1 MGTVTKTFIEP
12 GTGGST
18 WTVNISCDDVV
29 VSGAT
34 FNIYDLLSSTAK
46 YVNTNRSLGAVSN
59 KFQFTIADY
68 TSIYNYQWFSK
79 GSGVNGTDPMTSNVF
94 YPISK
99 SSTYGL
105 TTIYTSWVFNSN
117 NSTSRTANIEVYSTK
132 IYLRSAEPSWY
143 YDSSYSNDTTVSWGI
158 VATVTLDVPPTATV
172 SAISYDTGYIYA
184 GLTTAS
190 IDISDATAYYGGT
203 IDSVEFKIGNQTAT
217 AAGDG
222 TLSIALDTPGTFT
235 PTVTI
240 TDSRGQTK
248 TYTLDP
254 ITVNT
259 YTAPTISFDVDR
271 TNASG
276 TPDDEGTYGFIEAI
290 LTFSDAV
297 ASAVAPSVVLTDE
310 NGTQTTPVVSWY
322 TDNALTTP
330 VVWANVSSGD
340 TIYGIFSGLNT
351 NYSYTVSVRPRDSE
365 GTGTAIT
372 QTISAAFYT
381 VDFLAGGH
389 GIAFGQPSS
398 QPGFYCNMDA
408 HFVDANSTMR
418 ALFDFIYPVGSYY
431 ETSDTTF
438 DPNVTWGGTW
448 ALETEGQVHISA
460 GANYTVAGAL
470 TDTTDGGEATHLLT
484 SAESALPKHNHTF
497 DDNVGAWTT
506 PMSVTGPSRHTIGSG
521 SGAANMIRSA
531 NAITRYPSIGNKE
544 IATATDAHNNMQ
556 PYIIV
561 NRWHRTA

>member
-1 MGTVTKTFIEP
+1 MGTLTKTFTEY
-12 GTGGST
+12 GSGAST

-29 VSGAT
+29 ASGAS

-46 YVNTNRSLGAVSN
+46 FVNANKSLGAVNN
-59 KFQFTIADY
+59 KFQFTMADY
-68 TSIYNYQWFSK
+68 TSNYNYQWFKK
-79 GSGVNGTDPMTSNVF
+79 GSGVNGTDSMTSNVF
-94 YPISK
+94 YPMTK
-99 SSTYGL
+99 GGTYGL
-105 TTIYTSWVFNSN
+105 TTINTSWVFNSN
-117 NSTSRTANIEVYSTK
+117 NSTSRTANIEVYSTH
-132 IYLRSAEPSWY
+132 IYLRSANSTFERDNSCS
-143 YDSSYSNDTTVSWGI
+143 DNTTISWGN

-172 SAISYDTGYIYA
+172 SAISYDKGYVYA

-190 IDISDATAYYGGT
+190 VTISSATAYYGGT
-203 IDSVEFKIGNQTAT
+203 VNASEFVIGNQTAT
-217 AAGDG
+217 GTGDG

-271 TNASG
+271 TDSTG

-297 ASAVAPSVVLTDE
+297 ATAVAPSVVLTDE

-330 VVWANVSSGD
+330 VVWASVSSGD
-340 TIYGIFSGLNT
+340 TVYGIFSGVNT
-351 NYSYTVSVRPRDSE
+351 NYSYSVSVRPRDSE

-389 GIAFGQPSS
+389 GIAFGQPASAT
-398 QPGFYCNMDA
+398 GFECNMPTIFHDTVEVEDTLTA
-408 HFVDANSTMR
+408 QDMTQQEVDDFVDSLNVGGGGVAVDLVVEEGTSGIWTYRKWSSGIAECWGKINATVSCTR
-418 ALFDFIYPVGSYY
+418 QYSNLYIQPVGSIYPRQTFPF
-431 ETSDTTF
+431 EFIAAPNCSISLENINGWLMPDGLVTT
-438 DPNVTWGGTW
+438 TQT
-448 ALETEGQVHISA
+448 Q
-460 GANYTVAGAL
+460 
-470 TDTTDGGEATHLLT
+470 
-484 SAESALPKHNHTF
+484 
-497 DDNVGAWTT
+497 AWWL
-506 PMSVTGPSRHTIGSG
+506 V
-521 SGAANMIRSA
+521 
-531 NAITRYPSIGNKE
+531 
-544 IATATDAHNNMQ
+544 
-556 PYIIV
+556 
-561 NRWHRTA
+561 RTASSSNLNVYVSYYAIGRWK